1 MLRYGYNVSVST
13 ISTRKS
19 DTRYLFCFFETEDYR
34 KQPLSTL
41 LCESLGFIYMSLMSI
56 KSEMLRRGG

>member
-19 DTRYLFCFFETEDYR
+19 DMRYLFCSLRLKITGSSHFLTCYV
-34 KQPLSTL
+34 
-41 LCESLGFIYMSLMSI
+41 SLGFIYTSLMSI
-56 KSEMLRRGG
+56 NSKLLRRRG